1 MSNVIADIGIEGH
14 TMSSNEGCTNDIC
27 GPDIERLR
35 DEMFVVHR
43 KGFLRICHF
52 SRLVLSLLEDFRKV
66 GIEG

>member
-1 MSNVIADIGIEGH
+1 MKDARMTSVDQY
-14 TMSSNEGCTNDIC
+14 
-27 GPDIERLR
+27 IERLR

>member
-1 MSNVIADIGIEGH
+1 
-14 TMSSNEGCTNDIC
+14 MSSNEGCTNDIC